1 MFNIILKTII
11 IYFTIVFAMRIMG
24 KRQIAQLQP
33 YELVLALLIAEVTA
47 KPMDTPGTP
56 LSYGLVSAITLIL
69 LYFLIA
75 RISIK
80 SEVFKKIFSSK
91 PNILVN
97 KGVILRKELTRLD
110 YTLSDL
116 IEQIRAKGYYDICD
130 IDYAI
135 LETNG
140 ELSVFPITAKTAPT
154 ISDFNLKPAHTNLAY
169 SIIMDGKL
177 QNENIKMCGVTKESI
192 LNSFERVGV
201 REISHVFY
209 ASIHDNNKIFIQQ
222 KNGTI
227 KHSSLP
233 KTEVKNG

>member
-75 RISIK
+75 RLSIK
-80 SEVFKKIFSSK
+80 SETVKKLFSSK
-91 PNILVN
+91 PSIVVN
-97 KGVILRKELTRLD
+97 KGVILREELSRLD

-116 IEQIRAKGYYDICD
+116 IEQIRAKGFYDVCD

-140 ELSVFPITAKTAPT
+140 KLSVFPITTKMPPT
-154 ISDFNLKPAHTNLAY
+154 LSDLNLKPNHTNLAY
-169 SIIMDGKL
+169 SIIMDGKFQKDNL
-177 QNENIKMCGVTKESI
+177 IKCGLSQDAVISA
-192 LNSFERVGV
+192 LSHVGV
-201 REISHVFY
+201 ADISRVFY
-209 ASIHDNNKIFIQQ
+209 ASLHDNNKIFVQQ
-222 KNGTI
+222 KNGSI
-227 KHSSLP
+227 KHTSIP
-233 KTEVKNG
+233 KSEVQNG

>member
-1 MFNIILKTII
+1 
-11 IYFTIVFAMRIMG
+11 MRIMG

-80 SEVFKKIFSSK
+80 SEFFKKLFSSK
-91 PNILVN
+91 PSILVN
-97 KGVILRKELTRLD
+97 KGVILRKELARLD

-140 ELSVFPITAKTAPT
+140 ELSIFPVTQKSSPT
-154 ISDFNLKPAHTNLAY
+154 VSDFNLNLSHTNLAC
-169 SIIMDGKL
+169 SLVMDGKL
-177 QNENIKMCGVTKESI
+177 QKENLELCGITNESVYKSFKKVGINDISNI
-192 LNSFERVGV
+192 
-201 REISHVFY
+201 FY

-222 KNGTI
+222 KNGSI

-233 KTEVKNG
+233 KSEVNNG

>member
-1 MFNIILKTII
+1 
-11 IYFTIVFAMRIMG
+11 MRIMG

-69 LYFLIA
+69 LYFFIA

-80 SEVFKKIFSSK
+80 SEGFKKIFSSK

-97 KGVILRKELTRLD
+97 KGVIIRKELTRLD

-140 ELSVFPITAKTAPT
+140 ELSVFPVTAKASPT
-154 ISDFNLKPAHTNLAY
+154 VNDLNLKPGHTNLAY
-169 SIIMDGKL
+169 SIVMDGKL
-177 QNENIKMCGVTKESI
+177 QKENIEMCGVTKESI
-192 LNSFERVGV
+192 LKSFEKAGV
-201 REISHVFY
+201 SEISHIFY

-222 KNGTI
+222 KNGEI

-233 KTEVKNG
+233 KAEVQNG